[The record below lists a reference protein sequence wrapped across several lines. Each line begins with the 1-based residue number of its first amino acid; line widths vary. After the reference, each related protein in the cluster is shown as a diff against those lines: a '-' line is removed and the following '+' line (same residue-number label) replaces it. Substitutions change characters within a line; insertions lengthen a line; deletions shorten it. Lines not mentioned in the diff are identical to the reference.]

1 MKNNKN
7 TKTKNHFAI
16 KSIFALAV
24 ILAIFSASCSMV
36 GGFSRSTAANLI
48 ENNNNYKAPAT
59 MTIDIG
65 GRLSNAGAKA
75 PQLSA
80 DEPVESAISRAKEDF
95 AKRQPQII
103 VAEQLGFIKLFFEK
117 AELRSPNIGEPNYR
131 TDLKIWTFRARAEIT
146 DKGKELWKGLNLN
159 VDEEN
164 LPLAVRG
171 AAEITGLKDENQTM
185 KSAEFTYKWQ
195 ATELGKAFSVNSSI
209 YKNLPP
215 ELQNALQQTQF
226 DLFGQG
232 NNNIMDFD
240 KPRTGRAFFQKFDDG
255 WRLGQLYFM

>member
-1 MKNNKN
+1 MKNKN
-7 TKTKNHFAI
+7 TKTENHFAV
-16 KSIFALAV
+16 KLLLVSFLFLSV
-24 ILAIFSASCSMV
+24 SCSSI

-80 DEPVESAISRAKEDF
+80 DEPVESAISRAKDDF

-103 VAEQLGFIKLFFEK
+103 VAENLGYIKLYFEK
-117 AELRSPNIGEPNYR
+117 AELRNPNIGEPNYR
-131 TDLKIWTFRARAEIT
+131 TDLKIWTFRPRAEIT
-146 DKGKELWKGLNLN
+146 DKGRGLWKELNLQ

-164 LPLAVRG
+164 LLLAVRG
-171 AAEITGLKDENQTM
+171 AAEVTGLKDDNATM
-185 KSAEFTYKWQ
+185 KSADFTYKWQ
-195 ATELGKAFSVNSSI
+195 ATELGEAFSPTSST
-209 YKNLPP
+209 YKKLPAD
-215 ELQNALQQTQF
+215 LQNALQQTQF

-232 NNNIMDFD
+232 NNSVVDFD
-240 KPRTGRAFFQKFDDG
+240 KPRTGRAVFQKFDDG
-255 WRLGQLYFM
+255 WRLGQLFFM